1 MLRLD
6 VRGVR
11 QRGVG
16 VVGGPLVDGH
26 TLARH
31 GRLVHGARPLD
42 DHAVGRDP
50 LVGTD
55 DDGVTDAE
63 VLDGHLGL
71 GAVTADAGRRRGQLR
86 QRLDGPAC
94 AAHRVAFERVADGEQ
109 EEQERALEPL
119 AERGGAGR
127 GHEHQEVDLEAPGPD
142 GVDRL
147 ADGEPPA
154 EKIPADEERERDP
167 LGHVRERLQRPPH
180 RDDDAAQDGED
191 EFGPLAEDA
200 AVVVPA
206 GAVVV
211 ARVVLLGRLD
221 GPRLVG
227 ERVSALGVPLGGGHL
242 RRLRRRDPHTEV
254 GERAAEVGLRR
265 RRPVE
270 LDADR
275 AGRVGL
281 GLDHARPLAEPLGD
295 GPRAALAG
303 EPGDRPE
310 HVAVPLGDL
319 GAGALGR
326 AAEARERHGV
336 GVVVEAELGGVAAL
350 GRDHVG
356 ALDAGD
362 GRQLVGE
369 PGDAGVLGVGR
380 VGEQDVEVEAEGIGH
395 GSRVGEG
402 QERRPHGLYRTSQ
415 TRA

>member
-1 MLRLD
+1 MVNLPALLRLGLGHELDHAGQRGLRRRPRHDDVERAGPVERAGKHAVLRLD

-147 ADGEPPA
+147 ADGEPA
-154 EKIPADEERERDP
+154 SEYP
-167 LGHVRERLQRPPH
+167 LTKTPS
-180 RDDDAAQDGED
+180 
-191 EFGPLAEDA
+191 GPS
-200 AVVVPA
+200 P
-206 GAVVV
+206 
-211 ARVVLLGRLD
+211 
-221 GPRLVG
+221 
-227 ERVSALGVPLGGGHL
+227 
-242 RRLRRRDPHTEV
+242 RRR
-254 GERAAEVGLRR
+254 
-265 RRPVE
+265 
-270 LDADR
+270 
-275 AGRVGL
+275 
-281 GLDHARPLAEPLGD
+281 
-295 GPRAALAG
+295 
-303 EPGDRPE
+303 
-310 HVAVPLGDL
+310 
-319 GAGALGR
+319 
-326 AAEARERHGV
+326 
-336 GVVVEAELGGVAAL
+336 
-350 GRDHVG
+350 
-356 ALDAGD
+356 
-362 GRQLVGE
+362 
-369 PGDAGVLGVGR
+369 
-380 VGEQDVEVEAEGIGH
+380 
-395 GSRVGEG
+395 
-402 QERRPHGLYRTSQ
+402 
-415 TRA
+415 